1 VWPRHLLLIAAAV
14 APSAPVLA
22 GDHVT
27 ITGGA
32 DVTGQNYRWIVQHDY
47 SSPIVSI
54 EFPHYM
60 ADWFGTPDGWTQ
72 ELTAFLGQNGKSGV
86 CRAESDEGLP
96 AGVRGIFDL
105 RVGPRGTPRGEGN
118 VVVRFADGTQE
129 SVRAEVPVQESFLAQ
144 HIALIGLGVVF
155 GLLLLIHWL
164 RKRGE
169 EPATPA
175 DEP

>member
-1 VWPRHLLLIAAAV
+1 MRPRHLLLIAAAV

-22 GDHVT
+22 GEHVT

-32 DVTGQNYRWIVQHDY
+32 DVTGQNYTWTVTHDH

-60 ADWFGTPDGWTQ
+60 ADWFGTPEGWTQ
-72 ELTAFLGQNGKSGV
+72 ELTGFLAAKGESGV

-96 AGVRGIFDL
+96 AGVRGVFRL
-105 RVGPRGTPRGEGN
+105 RVGPRGTPRGEGD
-118 VVVRFADGTQE
+118 VVVLFADGTRE
-129 SVRAEVPVQESFLAQ
+129 LVRAEVPVRESFLAQ
-144 HIALIGLGVVF
+144 HTALVGLGVIF

-164 RKRGE
+164 RRRRKE
-169 EPATPA
+169 LATPA
-175 DEP
+175 EEP